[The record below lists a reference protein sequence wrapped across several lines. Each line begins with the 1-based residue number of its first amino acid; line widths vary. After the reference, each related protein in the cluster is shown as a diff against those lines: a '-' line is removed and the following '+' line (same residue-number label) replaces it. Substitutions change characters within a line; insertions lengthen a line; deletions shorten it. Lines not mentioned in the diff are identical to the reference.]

1 MKHTSFA
8 LTLLST
14 LTLGVSTLAHASPE
28 KPIPVVASFSILADV
43 VKQVGGNLVDVTSL
57 VPANGDPHEFSPS
70 PKDAKAIK
78 NAMATFISG
87 EGLESWFS
95 KIVKASGSSKPA
107 VVVSEGIQTHTF
119 NEDGEEVTDPHVW
132 NSIPNVI
139 QWVNNIEKTLEN
151 ADPEYAAIY
160 QANAQKYTQQ
170 LNQLNKKIHNEIETI
185 PANKRKVLTSHDAF
199 GYYAKEYK
207 VQFLA
212 PLGLSTETEATAAE
226 VANLIDQIKQEHIK
240 TYFIENS
247 NDARLVTQIAN
258 ATGAKSGG
266 ELYPESLSDAN
277 GPASSYLQLMNYNT
291 QKIISALNH

>member
-1 MKHTSFA
+1 MKKIPFT

-14 LTLGVSTLAHASPE
+14 LTLGTTLAHASAE
-28 KPIPVVASFSILADV
+28 KPVPVVASFSILADV

-57 VPANGDPHEFSPS
+57 IPANGDPHEFSPS

-78 NAMATFISG
+78 NASATFISG

-95 KIVKASGSSKPA
+95 KMVKASGSSEPA
-107 VVVSEGIQTHTF
+107 TVVSKGINTHTF
-119 NEDGEEVTDPHVW
+119 VEDGEEVTDPHVW
-132 NSIPNVI
+132 NNIPNVI
-139 QWVNNIEKTLEN
+139 VWVNNIEKTLEKV
-151 ADPEYAAIY
+151 DPEYATTY
-160 QANAQKYTQQ
+160 QANARKYIQQ
-170 LNQLNKKIHNEIETI
+170 LSQLNKKIHAEIDTI
-185 PANKRKVLTSHDAF
+185 PVSQRQVLTSHDAF

-247 NDARLVTQIAN
+247 NDARLVTQIAK
-258 ATGAKSGG
+258 ATGAKPGG

-277 GPASSYLQLMNYNT
+277 GPATSYLQLMNYNT
-291 QKIISALNH
+291 QKIVSALKQ